1 MITRLVPG
9 GPLERAIM
17 ESQQLNVSKSISTQ
31 TAGQNMALSDDQL
44 QKLDVCSEQLPLLV
58 NAGNDPSQQVAC
70 HLINKPPV

>member
-1 MITRLVPG
+1 
-9 GPLERAIM
+9 M

>member
-58 NAGNDPSQQVAC
+58 NSSNDPSQQVSC